1 MKRLNDKNIIKTV
14 KQHKLYLEYRILV
27 NALVKQ
33 FYEFGAIPRNSLT
46 QDFIRSFEND
56 NTTLLLQTLNFIHAN
71 KPELDVIYKNFTY
84 QWKYEKQT
92 TIHKNTQE
100 L

>member
-27 NALVKQ
+27 NALVKHY
-33 FYEFGAIPRNSLT
+33 YESGKIPKNSLT
-46 QDFIRSFEND
+46 EDFMKSFEKN
-56 NTTLLLQTLNFIHAN
+56 NTTLLLQTLSFVHAN
-71 KPELDVIYKNFTY
+71 KLEPDKIYRNFTY

-92 TIHKNTQE
+92 TIHKNTQK

>member
-33 FYEFGAIPRNSLT
+33 YYESGKIPRNSLT
-46 QDFIRSFEND
+46 QDFIRSFKNN
-56 NTTLLLQTLNFIHAN
+56 NTTLLLKTLSFVQAN
-71 KPELDVIYKNFTY
+71 KIEPDKIYKNFTY

-92 TIHKNTQE
+92 TIYKNTQK